1 MTRLEPLGPVA
12 TEVYAYST
20 HSQPKQTLDVPN
32 DSFCI
37 AYVFWSIKV
46 HYLMPTDLLCFL
58 SKLQLS
64 SKNNCGNSA
73 PRHSSQ
79 LN

>member
-1 MTRLEPLGPVA
+1 MTGLEPLGLVA
-12 TEVYAYST
+12 MEVYAYST
-20 HSQPKQTLDVPN
+20 HSQPKQTLNVPN

-46 HYLMPTDLLCFL
+46 HYSMPMALLCFL

-64 SKNNCGNSA
+64 SKNEHRGEQPWQFCI
-73 PRHSSQ
+73 
-79 LN
+79 